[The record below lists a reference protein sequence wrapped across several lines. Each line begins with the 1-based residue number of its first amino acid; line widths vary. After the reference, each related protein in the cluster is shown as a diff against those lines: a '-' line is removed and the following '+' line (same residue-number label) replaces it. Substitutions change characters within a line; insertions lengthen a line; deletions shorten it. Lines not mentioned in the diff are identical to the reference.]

1 MSDALAYAMKRTT
14 VKIPDEL
21 EARLRREAARTG
33 LTISEVTRS
42 ALSSYLGAPTAGE
55 RRDMLAA
62 GAGRSG
68 RSDLA
73 QSIEEILAGEMT

>member
-1 MSDALAYAMKRTT
+1 MLAYSMKRTT

-21 EARLRREAARTG
+21 DARLRREAARTG
-33 LTISEVTRS
+33 LTISEVTRA
-42 ALSSYLGAPTAGE
+42 ALSSYLAAPVAGQ
-55 RRDMLAA
+55 RRDFLAA

-73 QSIEEILAGEMT
+73 QNLEEILAGEMG